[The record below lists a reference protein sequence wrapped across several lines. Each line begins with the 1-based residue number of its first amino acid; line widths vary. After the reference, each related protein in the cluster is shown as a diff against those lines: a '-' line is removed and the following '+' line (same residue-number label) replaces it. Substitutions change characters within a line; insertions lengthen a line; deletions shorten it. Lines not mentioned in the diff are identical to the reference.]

1 MAKTIVIVD
10 DVAFVRKTLT
20 TLLSNAN
27 YQVIGEASN
36 GEDASKLFESLKPDL
51 ITMDMVMPGI
61 SGNEA
66 TRKIMIFDKKAKVII
81 ISALNQEN
89 IIMEAIN
96 AGAKDYIIKP
106 FSAQDILKAVE
117 RALLGDEYVLGRTVQ
132 SREAS

>member
-61 SGNEA
+61 SGIEA
-66 TRKIMIFDKKAKVII
+66 TRKIMSFDKKAKVII